1 MDFEQ
6 KFGYDNMQ
14 RIKEFCLMDD
24 TFMSKCFEDNIE
36 CTELILHIILDR
48 NDLAVESVHAQHQIR
63 SLQGRS
69 IILDIYAV
77 DSAGKRYNI
86 EVQRSYDGAVPKRA
100 RYNSSLIDAN
110 ITNAGDRYEN
120 LAETY
125 VIFITE
131 SDVLGGNAP
140 IYHIDRTIRETGKYF
155 GDESHIIYVN
165 GENRDETPLGLLMH
179 DFTCKNPGDM
189 KYSKLAERT
198 KFLKESEKGV
208 ASMCRIMEDLWKEA
222 SEKSERKT
230 KLEMARKI
238 ILAGEMSKDKVK
250 ELFGL
255 SDDDLKTEENKDK
268 VS

>member
-1 MDFEQ
+1 M
-6 KFGYDNMQ
+6 GYHT
-14 RIKEFCLMDD
+14 KELKQWILSRNSD
-24 TFMSKCFEDNIE
+24 TITCSVSKSFVLWTIRSCQ
-36 CTELILHIILDR
+36 IILDR
-48 NDLAVESVHAQHQIR
+48 NDLAVESVHAQHQIC

-69 IILDIYAV
+69 IVLDIYAV

-131 SDVLGGNAP
+131 SDVLGGNEP
-140 IYHIDRTIRETGKYF
+140 IYHIDRIIRETGKYF

-165 GENRDETPLGLLMH
+165 GKNRDETPLGLLMH
-179 DFTCKNPGDM
+179 DFTCKNPEDM

-198 KFLKESEKGV
+198 KFLKESEKWV
-208 ASMCRIMEDLWKEA
+208 ASMCRIMEDLRRETA
-222 SEKSERKT
+222 EKT
-230 KLEMARKI
+230 KIEMARKI
-238 ILAGEMSKDKVK
+238 ILSGEMSEDKVK
-250 ELFGL
+250 KMFGL
-255 SDDDLKTEENKDK
+255 SDDDLKTDEDK
-268 VS
+268 AS

>member
-1 MDFEQ
+1 VDFEQ
-6 KFGYDNMQ
+6 KFGHDNMQ

-36 CTELILHIILDR
+36 CTELVLHIILDR
-48 NDLAVESVHAQHQIR
+48 NDLAVESVHAQHQIC

-69 IILDIYAV
+69 IVLDIYAV

-131 SDVLGGNAP
+131 SDVLGGNEP
-140 IYHIDRTIRETGKYF
+140 IYHIDRIIRETGKYF

-165 GENRDETPLGLLMH
+165 GKNRDETPLGLLMH
-179 DFTCKNPGDM
+179 DFTCKNPEDM

-208 ASMCRIMEDLWKEA
+208 ASMCRIMEDLRRETA
-222 SEKSERKT
+222 EKT
-230 KLEMARKI
+230 KIEMARKI
-238 ILAGEMSKDKVK
+238 ILSGEMSEDKVK
-250 ELFGL
+250 KMFGL
-255 SDDDLKTEENKDK
+255 SDDDLKTDEDK
-268 VS
+268 AS